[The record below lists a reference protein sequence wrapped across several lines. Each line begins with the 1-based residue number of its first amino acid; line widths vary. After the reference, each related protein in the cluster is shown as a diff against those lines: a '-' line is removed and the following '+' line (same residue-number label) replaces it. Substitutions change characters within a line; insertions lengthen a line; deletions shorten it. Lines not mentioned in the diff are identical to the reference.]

1 MDRIAVSGTVDAGS
15 IPAWSA
21 KVITLCD
28 TYGQVLG
35 GQIMPACGTNIAKGY
50 LL

>member
-21 KVITLCD
+21 NVKNLLS
-28 TYGQVLG
+28 TYEQ
-35 GQIMPACGTNIAKGY
+35 
-50 LL
+50 